1 MTLGS
6 RQTAATQ
13 YGSAPGQHPG
23 SFGVTGIRFWL
34 GAAAGTLVLAG
45 LVLAGLYSYLL
56 FHTAVELFSVVV
68 AACIFV
74 IAWNTSQFVPHGF
87 YLVLG
92 VAYMA
97 VGSLDLV
104 HTLAYKGMQIFPGYD
119 ANLPTQLWI
128 AARAT
133 ESLSLLAAPLFLRR
147 KLKLMPPT
155 LFYLALTT
163 VLVTM
168 IFARIFPDCYVEGQG
183 QTAFKKIAEYVIAAV
198 LLAAGGV
205 LFLLRDRFDRPVFR
219 LLIASILVT
228 VIAELAFT
236 FYVSVYGLSN
246 LVGHLFK
253 LVSFYL
259 IYKAVIATSLRKPY
273 VALFRDLKQHEQ
285 ELEKALAEIKTLSGL
300 LPICASCKRIRD
312 DQDRWTDLE
321 AYLEKHSQAEF
332 THGICPD
339 CTRRLYPEIEDLDK
353 TKNRE

>member
-1 MTLGS
+1 MTHGS
-6 RQTAATQ
+6 RQTSATQ
-13 YGSAPGQHPG
+13 DGSGPGHHPG
-23 SFGVTGIRFWL
+23 FFGVSGKRFWL
-34 GAAAGTLVLAG
+34 GAAAGILVLAG
-45 LVLAGLYSYLL
+45 FVLAGLYSYLL
-56 FHTAVELFSVVV
+56 FHTAAELFSVVV

-74 IAWNTSQFVPHGF
+74 IAWNTSRFVSHGF

-92 VAYMA
+92 VAYLA

-147 KLKLMPPT
+147 KLKPMPLT

-163 VLVTM
+163 VLVVT

-183 QTAFKKIAEYVIAAV
+183 LTAFKKIAEYLIAAV

-205 LFLLRDRFDRPVFR
+205 LFRRRDRFDRPVFR

-228 VIAELAFT
+228 VVAELAFT

-253 LVSFYL
+253 LISFYL

-273 VALFRDLKQHEQ
+273 VSLFRDLKQHEQ
-285 ELEKALAEIKTLSGL
+285 ELEKALSEIKTLSGL

-312 DQDRWTDLE
+312 DQDCWTVLE

-332 THGICPD
+332 THSICPD
-339 CTRRLYPEIEDLDK
+339 CTRRLYPEFEDSRKIKK
-353 TKNRE
+353 TD